1 MGHVSRE
8 RISNADTGG
17 GGDDEDKVDRMDTS
31 GGGDGGDG
39 GDGGGEGLAL
49 RQMIDMPAGLAHV
62 VLPPSP

>member
-1 MGHVSRE
+1 MPLSAE
-8 RISNADTGG
+8 
-17 GGDDEDKVDRMDTS
+17 